1 MLPIYR
7 LLAVLVFTSLGVL
20 AQVDRAT
27 LSGVVTDPSGA
38 VLASASIV
46 LDSPTNGF
54 KREVKSAANGSY
66 QLPGLP
72 IGTYTVSVSLNGFST
87 SRFDSVVLAVGQSR
101 VLDAQLQVGAV
112 ASAIEVNAAAT
123 PLEQTNAEIGSV
135 IGEQQIKNIPLNG
148 RHWASLMALAPG
160 AVNVGEGNQNSIRFF
175 GRPRDDNN
183 WTFDGVDATGIKDPR
198 QEGNLRLVISTDSI
212 AEFRVNSLPFTAEG
226 GVGGGA
232 QINLVSKTGTNQFH
246 GSTYEFFRNSALDA
260 RRPFDGPNPAPFRL
274 NQFGANLGGPIVK
287 NRTFFFANYEGL
299 LQRLSISRVDGLV
312 PSATFRAATPQALR
326 GIINAFPVGNA
337 PGPNA
342 NVDRLF
348 ATTPERRNEHSG
360 MARLDQRIN
369 DKHSLFFRF
378 AMTDGLISEIRNG
391 LLETRDSNIRPTNV
405 TTQWQQIWS
414 TRLINETKLGF
425 NRSALT
431 RNDVG
436 RLPEGVAIPGFS
448 STQATSYIIEKPST
462 YSIVDNLSWIRGRH
476 TIKLGGEIRRIHLN
490 VGNGTATS
498 IAFASLDAFQ
508 RNALDRVTLSARLDT
523 VGVRRTFFSGYLQ
536 DEIRFSPQL
545 TLNLGLRYEYYTVS
559 KDVVG
564 RGRAFDIVRCQG
576 FCAAGTPWFFPDR
589 DNIQPRI
596 SLAYSPKALKGR
608 TVIRTGFG
616 RYIGPGQN
624 DDVTAAID
632 SLPENLSL
640 SAADAPGLS
649 FPPTPFLGQLRAQ
662 GQTPRSVQRDR
673 KEPESMQWTLSVQQQ
688 LAFSLVGQV
697 AYVGNVG
704 RNQLT
709 RTYVNTFDP
718 ITRRRPLATFN
729 QIDEKRFDGNTSFH
743 GLQSSLNR
751 SFSKGILFQA
761 QYMWGHA
768 ISDNAGSGEGGQIQ
782 DVTCRACDKGDAD
795 YDIRHTFTAN
805 TVYQL
810 PFARKRWYGGWDLSG
825 IFTTRTGRPF
835 TVLVNRA
842 ATVVPSGQTQ
852 TQRANYLGGD
862 PYVSNPTAN
871 LWLNPAAFGIPA
883 AGTYGN
889 SGRNRF
895 RGPGLWQADLG
906 IAKQF
911 RITERFALDFRTEM
925 FNLFNRAQ
933 FGNPVSNISTPTIGR
948 ILTTANDGATGTG
961 TSRQLQ
967 FMLRLN
973 F

>member
-564 RGRAFDIVRCQG
+564 RGRVFDIVRCQG